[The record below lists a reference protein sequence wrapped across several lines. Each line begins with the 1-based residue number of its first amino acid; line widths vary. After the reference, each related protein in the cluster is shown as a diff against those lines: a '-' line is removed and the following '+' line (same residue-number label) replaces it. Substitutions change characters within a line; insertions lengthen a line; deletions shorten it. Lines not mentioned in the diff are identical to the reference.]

1 MTTTE
6 LPATPA
12 DPTPRRRVGPWLVV
26 GVLFALVLLAY
37 GVLIAATVFAR
48 NTETR
53 TIDVSAAGIR
63 TIVIEGDSGAI
74 DVTGSTDSDITGSAR
89 MGWSFNKPD
98 VDTRV
103 DGDTLIVQSRCTG
116 WQPGWGCQVHL
127 DLAVPRDAALDI
139 RSDSGTIRADGFDAG
154 VMLHTDSGAV
164 FVSEVVGGATV
175 GSDSGRINLDDIEGP
190 VVASTDSGGILASG
204 LDSPSVE
211 ASSDSGSV
219 DVSLTRSPTTVTART
234 DSGDVTV
241 EVPDARGVAY
251 VVQTITDSGREEV
264 EVRTDPDSERL
275 IEAATDSGNVHVRYR

>member
-1 MTTTE
+1 MTTTD
-6 LPATPA
+6 LPATSVDPA
-12 DPTPRRRVGPWLVV
+12 PRRRVGPWLVV
-26 GVLFALVLLAY
+26 GVLFALVLLVN
-37 GVLIAATVFAR
+37 GVLIAASVFAR
-48 NTETR
+48 NSETR
-53 TIDVSAAGIR
+53 AIDVSAAGIES
-63 TIVIEGDSGAI
+63 IVIEGDSGAI
-74 DVTGSTDSDITGSAR
+74 DVTGSTGSDITGYAR
-89 MGWSFNKPD
+89 LEWSFNKPD

-103 DGDTLIVQSRCTG
+103 DGDTLVVQARCTG

-154 VMLHTDSGAV
+154 VTLHTDSGAV

-175 GSDSGRINLDDIEGP
+175 GSDSGRINLDDIAGQ
-190 VVASTDSGGILASG
+190 VVASTDSGGILGSG

-211 ASSDSGSV
+211 ASSDSGPV
-219 DVSLTRSPTTVTART
+219 DVSLIRSPTTVTAQT

-251 VVQTITDSGREEV
+251 VVQTSTDSGREEV

-275 IEAATDSGNVHVRYR
+275 IEAVTDSGNVHVRYR